1 MIRTASKSFRLPL
14 LFPSASRLSLSLLL
28 SSILPALAWAAPGA
42 VGERVPASLFCE
54 DPAQADAWGDA
65 PRLVVLM
72 PAHSE
77 YGSMLRLAFG
87 AYFRRGHALPQS
99 VSHER
104 FPRTVFVTGTDTAED
119 DGFPVL
125 MGDHC
130 TPSKSPEALARIA
143 QATGVEMPRAD
154 RADATVLLIDKDGI
168 VRWRDD
174 RFRAQGEHLKPLE
187 AAVKS
192 LLGVADTIAPAP
204 AEAPPEVGDAAPDF
218 VIDMPQ
224 TPPWAARGGRSHA
237 QVEDTRLSAL
247 RGKVVVLSFY
257 PAAFSGTLPLIEGDA
272 EEIALAARDRERRRM
287 MSCALQLDELD
298 ALAPD
303 HALLGDVVK
312 LAVSASTPELLDAW
326 RRTLRTKDLHYIN
339 DPDYGIAR
347 RYGSYDARAGYNR
360 RKVFV
365 IDGAGRVAYV
375 DDDYTPGDAGA
386 LSDAV
391 AKAASK

>member
-1 MIRTASKSFRLPL
+1 MIRPASKSSRLPGAL
-14 LFPSASRLSLSLLL
+14 LPISLFLL
-28 SSILPALAWAAPGA
+28 SALPGLALAAPGA

-65 PRLVVLM
+65 PRLIVLM

-99 VSHER
+99 IPHEQ
-104 FPRTVFVTGTDTAED
+104 FPRTVFVTGADAAED
-119 DGFPVL
+119 DGFPML

-130 TPSKSPEALARIA
+130 APARSPDALSRIA
-143 QATGVEMPRAD
+143 QATGVQVPRAD
-154 RADATVLLIDKDGI
+154 RADATVLLIDKDGV

-174 RFRAQGEHLKPLE
+174 AFRAQGEHLKPLE

-192 LLGVADTIAPAP
+192 LLGVVDTVAPAS
-204 AEAPPEVGDAAPDF
+204 AEAAPDVGDAAPDF

-224 TPPWAARGGRSHA
+224 TPPWAVRGRPGHA
-237 QVEDTRLSAL
+237 PVEDTRLSAL

-257 PAAFSGTLPLIEGDA
+257 PAPFSGTLPLIEGDA

-287 MSCALQLDELD
+287 MSCAIQLDELD

-303 HALLGDVVK
+303 YALLGDVVK
-312 LAVSASTPELLDAW
+312 LAVTASTPELLDAW
-326 RRTLRTKDLHYIN
+326 RRTLRTKDLHYLN
-339 DPDYGIAR
+339 DADYGIAR
-347 RYGSYDARAGYNR
+347 RYGSYDAKAGYNL

-365 IDGAGRVAYV
+365 IDAAGRVAYV
-375 DDDYTPGDAGA
+375 DDDYRPSDAGA
-386 LSDAV
+386 LSAAV
-391 AKAASK
+391 AKAAKK

>member
-1 MIRTASKSFRLPL
+1 MIRPASKSSRLPGAL
-14 LFPSASRLSLSLLL
+14 LPISLFLL
-28 SSILPALAWAAPGA
+28 SALPGLALAAPGS

-65 PRLVVLM
+65 PRLIVLM

-99 VSHER
+99 IPHEQ
-104 FPRTVFVTGTDTAED
+104 FPRTVFVTGADAAED
-119 DGFPVL
+119 DGFPML

-130 TPSKSPEALARIA
+130 APATSPDALSRIA
-143 QATGVEMPRAD
+143 QATGVQVPRAD
-154 RADATVLLIDKDGI
+154 RADATVLLIDKDGV

-174 RFRAQGEHLKPLE
+174 AFRAQGEHLKPLE

-192 LLGVADTIAPAP
+192 LLGVVDTVAPAS
-204 AEAPPEVGDAAPDF
+204 AEAAPDVGDAAPDF

-224 TPPWAARGGRSHA
+224 TPPWAVRGRPGHA
-237 QVEDTRLSAL
+237 PVEDTRLSAL

-287 MSCALQLDELD
+287 MSCAIQLDELD

-303 HALLGDVVK
+303 YALLGDVVK
-312 LAVSASTPELLDAW
+312 LAVTASTPELLDAW
-326 RRTLRTKDLHYIN
+326 RRTLRTKDLHYLN
-339 DPDYGIAR
+339 DADYGIAR
-347 RYGSYDARAGYNR
+347 RYGSYDAKAGYNL

-365 IDGAGRVAYV
+365 IDAAGRVAYV
-375 DDDYTPGDAGA
+375 DDDYRPGDAGA
-386 LSDAV
+386 LSAAV
-391 AKAASK
+391 AKAAAK

>member
-1 MIRTASKSFRLPL
+1 MIRAASKSCRLPGVL
-14 LFPSASRLSLSLLL
+14 LPLSFLLL
-28 SSILPALAWAAPGA
+28 SVLPGLASAASGE
-42 VGERVPASLFCE
+42 VGERVPAALFCE
-54 DPAQADAWGDA
+54 DPAQAEDWGDA
-65 PRLVVLM
+65 PRLIALM

-99 VSHER
+99 LSHEQ
-104 FPRTVFVTGTDTAED
+104 FPRTVFVTGTDAADD
-119 DGFPVL
+119 DGFPML

-130 TPSKSPEALARIA
+130 APARSAEALARIA
-143 QATGVEMPRAD
+143 QATGVQMPRPD
-154 RADATVLLIDKDGI
+154 RANATVLLIDKDGV

-174 RFRAQGEHLKPLE
+174 AFRAQGEHLKPLE

-192 LLGVADTIAPAP
+192 LLGVVDALAPAQ
-204 AEAPPEVGDAAPDF
+204 AEAAPEIGDVAPDF

-224 TPPWAARGGRSHA
+224 TPSWARRDGGSRTPA
-237 QVEDTRLSAL
+237 EDTRLSAL

-287 MSCALQLDELD
+287 MSCAIQLDELD
-298 ALAPD
+298 LLAPD

-312 LAVSASTPELLDAW
+312 LAITASTPELLDAW
-326 RRTLRTKDLHYIN
+326 RRTLRTKDLHYVN
-339 DPDYGIAR
+339 DADYGIAR
-347 RYGSYDARAGYNR
+347 RYGSYDTKAGYNL

-365 IDGAGRVAYV
+365 IDAAGRVAYV
-375 DDDYTPGDAGA
+375 DDDYEPGDAGA
-386 LSDAV
+386 LTAAV
-391 AKAASK
+391 AKAAGKR

>member
-1 MIRTASKSFRLPL
+1 MIRAASKPFRAPRVFLP
-14 LFPSASRLSLSLLL
+14 ASLLL
-28 SSILPALAWAAPGA
+28 LAILPGLAAAEPGA

-54 DPAQADAWGDA
+54 DPSQAEDWGDA
-65 PRLVVLM
+65 PRLIALM

-87 AYFRRGHALPQS
+87 AYFRRGHALPQAIPQ
-99 VSHER
+99 ER
-104 FPRTVFVTGTDTAED
+104 FLRTVFVTGED
-119 DGFPVL
+119 AAPNDAVPML

-130 TPSKSPEALARIA
+130 IPARSPEALARIA
-143 QATGVEMPRAD
+143 QATGVSLPKAD
-154 RADATVLLIDKDGI
+154 RTDATVLLIDRDGI

-174 RFRAQGEHLKPLE
+174 GFRAQGEHLKPLE
-187 AAVKS
+187 SAVKS
-192 LLGVADTIAPAP
+192 LLGVADAITPA
-204 AEAPPEVGDAAPDF
+204 AADDPPEVGDAAPDF
-218 VIDMPQ
+218 AIDMPQ
-224 TPPWAARGGRSHA
+224 ISPWAAARAGRSHA
-237 QVEDTRLSAL
+237 PVEDTRLSAL

-298 ALAPD
+298 LLAPD

-312 LAVSASTPELLDAW
+312 LAITASTPELLDAW
-326 RRTLRTKDLHYIN
+326 RRTLRTKDLHYVN
-339 DPDYGIAR
+339 DADYGIAR
-347 RYGSYDARAGYNR
+347 RYGSYDAKAGYNQ

-375 DDDYTPGDAGA
+375 DDDYEPGDAGA
-386 LSDAV
+386 LAAAV
-391 AKAASK
+391 AKAAGKR

>member
-1 MIRTASKSFRLPL
+1 ML
-14 LFPSASRLSLSLLL
+14 
-28 SSILPALAWAAPGA
+28 ALAAPGA
-42 VGERVPASLFCE
+42 VDERVDASMFCE
-54 DPAQADAWGDA
+54 DPAQSEDWGEA
-65 PRLVVLM
+65 PRLIVLM
-72 PAHSE
+72 PARSE

-104 FPRTVFVTGTDTAED
+104 FPRTVFVTGSDATED
-119 DGFPVL
+119 DGFPML

-130 TPSKSPEALARIA
+130 MPSKSPEALARIA
-143 QATGVEMPRAD
+143 QATGVELPKSD
-154 RADATVLLIDKDGI
+154 RADATVLLVDKDGI

-174 RFRAQGEHLKPLE
+174 AFRAQGEHLKPLE

-192 LLGVADTIAPAP
+192 LLGVADTVAPAP
-204 AEAPPEVGDAAPDF
+204 AEDPPEVGDAAPDF

-224 TPPWAARGGRSHA
+224 TPPWARRGGGSRVPA
-237 QVEDTRLSAL
+237 EDTRLSAL

-272 EEIALAARDRERRRM
+272 EEIAVAARDRERKRM
-287 MSCALQLDELD
+287 MSCAIQLDELD

-326 RRTLRTKDLHYIN
+326 RRTLRTRDLHYVN
-339 DPDYGIAR
+339 DADYGIAR
-347 RYGSYDARAGYNR
+347 RYGSYDAKAGYNL

-375 DDDYTPGDAGA
+375 DEDYRPGDAGA
-386 LSDAV
+386 LSEAI
-391 AKAASK
+391 ARAARN

>member
-1 MIRTASKSFRLPL
+1 MIRAASKPFCVPRVLLPV
-14 LFPSASRLSLSLLL
+14 SLLL
-28 SSILPALAWAAPGA
+28 LSILPGLASAAPGA

-54 DPAQADAWGDA
+54 DPSQAEDWGDA
-65 PRLVVLM
+65 PRLIALM
-72 PAHSE
+72 PVHSE

-99 VSHER
+99 ITHER
-104 FPRTVFVTGTDTAED
+104 FPRTVFVTGTDAAED
-119 DGFPVL
+119 DGVPML

-130 TPSKSPEALARIA
+130 TPARSPEALARIA
-143 QATGVEMPRAD
+143 QATGVSLPRAD
-154 RADATVLLIDKDGI
+154 RADATVLLIDSDGV

-174 RFRAQGEHLKPLE
+174 GFRAQGEHLKPLE

-192 LLGVADTIAPAP
+192 LLGVADSIAPAP
-204 AEAPPEVGDAAPDF
+204 AEDPPEVGDVAPDF
-218 VIDMPQ
+218 AIDMPQ
-224 TPPWAARGGRSHA
+224 TPPWAARGRGSRA
-237 QVEDTRLSAL
+237 PVGDTRLSAL

-287 MSCALQLDELD
+287 MSCAIQLDELD
-298 ALAPD
+298 MLAPD

-326 RRTLRTKDLHYIN
+326 RRTLRTRDLHYVN
-339 DPDYGIAR
+339 DADYGIAR
-347 RYGSYDARAGYNR
+347 RYGSYDAKAGYNL

-375 DDDYTPGDAGA
+375 DDDYEPGDAGA
-386 LSDAV
+386 LAEAV
-391 AKAASK
+391 AKAAARR

>member
-1 MIRTASKSFRLPL
+1 MNRPASPSFRLPARFLPVPL
-14 LFPSASRLSLSLLL
+14 LLLSLLPVL
-28 SSILPALAWAAPGA
+28 ALAAPGA
-42 VGERVPASLFCE
+42 VGERVDASMFCE
-54 DPAQADAWGDA
+54 DPAQSEDWDEA
-65 PRLVVLM
+65 PRLIVLM
-72 PAHSE
+72 PARSE

-99 VSHER
+99 IPHER
-104 FPRTVFVTGTDTAED
+104 FPRTVFVTGTDAAED
-119 DGFPVL
+119 DGFPML

-130 TPSKSPEALARIA
+130 MPSKSPEALTRIA
-143 QATGVEMPRAD
+143 RATGIELPKAD
-154 RADATVLLIDKDGI
+154 RADATVLLVDKDGI

-174 RFRAQGEHLKPLE
+174 TFRAQGEHLKPLE

-192 LLGVADTIAPAP
+192 LLGVADTVAPAP
-204 AEAPPEVGDAAPDF
+204 TEDPPEVGDAAPDF

-224 TPPWAARGGRSHA
+224 TPPWARRGDGSRA
-237 QVEDTRLSAL
+237 PAEDTRLSAL

-272 EEIALAARDRERRRM
+272 EEIAVAARDRERKRM
-287 MSCALQLDELD
+287 MSCAIQLDELD

-326 RRTLRTKDLHYIN
+326 RRTLRTRGLHYVN
-339 DPDYGIAR
+339 DADYGIAR
-347 RYGSYDARAGYNR
+347 RYGSYDAKAGYNL

-375 DDDYTPGDAGA
+375 DEDYRPGDAGA
-386 LSDAV
+386 LSEAI
-391 AKAASK
+391 ARAARN

>member
-1 MIRTASKSFRLPL
+1 MTRLASKWLRLP
-14 LFPSASRLSLSLLL
+14 AVRLAAPLILL
-28 SSILPALAWAAPGA
+28 SMLPGWASAAPGA
-42 VGERVPASLFCE
+42 VGERVPAALFCE
-54 DPAQADAWGDA
+54 DPAQTEAWGDA
-65 PRLVVLM
+65 PRLIALM

-99 VSHER
+99 IAPER
-104 FPRTVFVTGTDTAED
+104 FPRTVFVTGADAAED
-119 DGFPVL
+119 DGFPML

-130 TPSKSPEALARIA
+130 APARSPEALARIA
-143 QATGVEMPRAD
+143 QATGVQMPKAD

-174 RFRAQGEHLKPLE
+174 GFRAQGEHLKPLE

-204 AEAPPEVGDAAPDF
+204 AEDPPEIGDVAPDF
-218 VIDMPQ
+218 AIDMPQ
-224 TPPWAARGGRSHA
+224 TPPWTRRGGGSLA
-237 QVEDTRLSAL
+237 PVEDTRLSAL

-287 MSCALQLDELD
+287 MSCAIQLDELD
-298 ALAPD
+298 MLAPD
-303 HALLGDVVK
+303 YALLGDVVK

-339 DPDYGIAR
+339 DTDYGIAR
-347 RYGSYDARAGYNR
+347 RYGSYDAKAGYNL

-375 DDDYTPGDAGA
+375 DDDYEPGDADA
-386 LSDAV
+386 LAAAV
-391 AKAASK
+391 AKAAGKR

>member
-1 MIRTASKSFRLPL
+1 MIRPASKSSRLPGAL
-14 LFPSASRLSLSLLL
+14 LPISLFLL
-28 SSILPALAWAAPGA
+28 SALPGLALAAAGV
-42 VGERVPASLFCE
+42 VGERVPASMFCE

-65 PRLVVLM
+65 PRLIVLM

-99 VSHER
+99 IPREQ
-104 FPRTVFVTGTDTAED
+104 FPRTVFVTGADAAED
-119 DGFPVL
+119 DGFPML

-130 TPSKSPEALARIA
+130 APATSPDALSRIA
-143 QATGVEMPRAD
+143 QATGVQVPRAD
-154 RADATVLLIDKDGI
+154 RADATVLLIDKDGV

-174 RFRAQGEHLKPLE
+174 AFRAQGEHLKPLE

-192 LLGVADTIAPAP
+192 LLGVVDTVAPAS
-204 AEAPPEVGDAAPDF
+204 AEAAPDVGDAAPDF

-224 TPPWAARGGRSHA
+224 TPPWARRDGGSRTPA
-237 QVEDTRLSAL
+237 EDTRLSAL

-303 HALLGDVVK
+303 YALLGDVVK
-312 LAVSASTPELLDAW
+312 LAVTASTPELLDAW
-326 RRTLRTKDLHYIN
+326 RRTLRTKDLHYLN
-339 DPDYGIAR
+339 DADYGIAR
-347 RYGSYDARAGYNR
+347 RYGSYDAKAGYNL

-365 IDGAGRVAYV
+365 IDAAGRVAYV
-375 DDDYTPGDAGA
+375 DDDYRPGDAGA
-386 LSDAV
+386 LSAAV
-391 AKAASK
+391 AKAAKK

>member
-1 MIRTASKSFRLPL
+1 MNRPASPSFRLPA
-14 LFPSASRLSLSLLL
+14 LFFPVSLLL
-28 SSILPALAWAAPGA
+28 LSTLPGLALAAPGA
-42 VGERVPASLFCE
+42 VGERVDASMFCA
-54 DPAQADAWGDA
+54 DPAQSEDWGEA
-65 PRLVVLM
+65 PRLIVLM
-72 PAHSE
+72 PARSE

-104 FPRTVFVTGTDTAED
+104 FPRTVFVTGADAAAD
-119 DGFPVL
+119 DGFPML

-130 TPSKSPEALARIA
+130 MPSKSPEALTRIA
-143 QATGVEMPRAD
+143 QATGVELPKAD
-154 RADATVLLIDKDGI
+154 RTDATVLLIDKDGI

-174 RFRAQGEHLKPLE
+174 AFRAQGEHLKPLE

-192 LLGVADTIAPAP
+192 LLGVVDAVAPVP
-204 AEAPPEVGDAAPDF
+204 SEDPPDVGDVAPDF

-224 TPPWAARGGRSHA
+224 APLWAPRGGHA
-237 QVEDTRLSAL
+237 PVEDSRLSAL

-272 EEIALAARDRERRRM
+272 EEIAVAARDRERRRM
-287 MSCALQLDELD
+287 MSCAIQLDELD

-303 HALLGDVVK
+303 HALQGNVVK

-326 RRTLRTKDLHYIN
+326 RRTLRTRDLHYVN
-339 DPDYGIAR
+339 DADYGIAR
-347 RYGSYDARAGYNR
+347 RYGSYDAEAGYNL

-375 DDDYTPGDAGA
+375 DDDYEPGDAGA
-386 LSDAV
+386 LSEAI
-391 AKAASK
+391 ARAARN

>member
-1 MIRTASKSFRLPL
+1 MIRTASKSCRVPGVFLPV
-14 LFPSASRLSLSLLL
+14 SLLL
-28 SSILPALAWAAPGA
+28 FSILPGLASAAPGA
-42 VGERVPASLFCE
+42 VGERVPAALFCE
-54 DPAQADAWGDA
+54 DPSQAEAWGDA

-99 VSHER
+99 ISHEQ
-104 FPRTVFVTGTDTAED
+104 FPRTVFVTGAQADED
-119 DGFPVL
+119 DGFPML

-130 TPSKSPEALARIA
+130 APARSSEALARIA
-143 QATGVEMPRAD
+143 QATGVQMPRAD
-154 RADATVLLIDKDGI
+154 RADATVLLIDKDGV

-174 RFRAQGEHLKPLE
+174 AFRAQGEHLKPLE

-192 LLGVADTIAPAP
+192 LLGVSDTLAPAP
-204 AEAPPEVGDAAPDF
+204 AEAPPGVGDAAPDF

-224 TPPWAARGGRSHA
+224 TPPWARRGGGSRA
-237 QVEDTRLSAL
+237 PAEDTRLSAL

-272 EEIALAARDRERRRM
+272 EEIALAVRDRERRRM
-287 MSCALQLDELD
+287 MSCAIQLDELD
-298 ALAPD
+298 ALAAD

-326 RRTLRTKDLHYIN
+326 RRTLRTQDLHYIN
-339 DPDYGIAR
+339 DADYGISR
-347 RYGSYDARAGYNR
+347 RYGSYDAKAGYNL

-375 DDDYTPGDAGA
+375 DDDYRPGDADALAGA
-386 LSDAV
+386 I
-391 AKAASK
+391 AKAATK

>member
-1 MIRTASKSFRLPL
+1 MIRPASKSLRSPAVRLLAPL
-14 LFPSASRLSLSLLL
+14 LLLL
-28 SSILPALAWAAPGA
+28 LMLSGWASAAPGA
-42 VGERVPASLFCE
+42 VGERVPAELFCE
-54 DPAQADAWGDA
+54 DPSQAEDWGEA
-65 PRLVVLM
+65 PRLVALM

-99 VSHER
+99 IPHER
-104 FPRTVFVTGTDTAED
+104 FPRTVFVTGTDAAED
-119 DGFPVL
+119 DGFPML

-130 TPSKSPEALARIA
+130 APARSPEALARIA
-143 QATGVEMPRAD
+143 QATGVRMPKAD
-154 RADATVLLIDKDGI
+154 RADATVLLIDRDGV

-174 RFRAQGEHLKPLE
+174 GFRAQGERLKPLE
-187 AAVKS
+187 AAVKT

-204 AEAPPEVGDAAPDF
+204 AEAAPEVGDAAPDF

-224 TPPWAARGGRSHA
+224 TPPWAVHGGGSRTPT
-237 QVEDTRLSAL
+237 EDTRLSAL

-287 MSCALQLDELD
+287 MSCAIQLDELD
-298 ALAPD
+298 MLAPD
-303 HALLGDVVK
+303 YALLGDVVK
-312 LAVSASTPELLDAW
+312 LAVSASTPELLNAW

-339 DPDYGIAR
+339 DADYGIAR
-347 RYGSYDARAGYNR
+347 RYGSYDAKAGYNL

-365 IDGAGRVAYV
+365 IDGTGRVAYV
-375 DDDYTPGDAGA
+375 DDDYAPGDAGA
-386 LSDAV
+386 LAAAV
-391 AKAASK
+391 AKAAGKR